1 MKTALVTGASSGI
14 GFEMSRIL
22 SHLGYELILV
32 ARRQD
37 RLLELQKLLETHS
50 EIITCDLSKEDEC
63 KELYKRV
70 KAKDISVLINNAGF
84 GLCGN
89 FTDTDLD
96 RELNM
101 IDVNIKAVHILT
113 KLFLK
118 DFVKKDDGYILNVAS
133 SAGLMAGGPLMATY
147 YATKSYIVNLTR
159 AINTELADAGSNVY
173 IGALCPGP
181 VNTEFNDVAGVKFGM
196 KGIDKKYCAK
206 YALFNMFEN
215 RKMIIVPSAS
225 MKLSA
230 CASRFIPTRPLL
242 EITKHIQEKK
252 L

>member
-32 ARRQD
+32 ARRED

-50 EIITCDLSKEDEC
+50 EIITCDLSKEEEC

-70 KAKDISVLINNAGF
+70 KEKDVSVLINNAGF

-101 IDVNIKAVHILT
+101 IDVNIKAVHIFT

-133 SAGLMAGGPLMATY
+133 SAGLMAGGPLMAAY
-147 YATKSYIVNLTR
+147 YASKSYIVDLTR
-159 AINTELADAGSNVY
+159 AVNTELADAGSNVY

-181 VNTEFNDVAGVKFGM
+181 VNTEFNDVAGVNFSM

-206 YALFNMFEN
+206 YALYNMFEN
-215 RKMIIVPSAS
+215 RKMIIVPSAG
-225 MKLSA
+225 MKISA

-242 EITKHIQEKK
+242 EITKRIQEKK

>member
-32 ARRQD
+32 ARRED

-50 EIITCDLSKEDEC
+50 EIITCDLSREDEC

-173 IGALCPGP
+173 IGVLCPGP

-215 RKMIIVPSAS
+215 RKMIIVPSAG
-225 MKLSA
+225 MKISA